1 MMGNV
6 EMEKKKKDV
15 LELDKLQEGS
25 SITKTYIQI
34 VANKIYAN

>member
-6 EMEKKKKDV
+6 EMEKMNKDV
-15 LELDKLQEGS
+15 LELDKLQERS
-25 SITKTYIQI
+25 SITKRYIQI